1 MTTYSGQALDSWIS
15 GTATRLSIPQAS
27 GVKSI
32 QNSVQANMPLSVP
45 PPFDPSDKSWKEKL
59 LPTKDCR
66 TKTEDVTKRVGL
78 TFEEFGLKREL
89 LMGIFEMGYEV
100 PSPIQEKAIPHAL
113 NPDQRDVV
121 ARAKNGTGKTAA
133 YLIPVLQK
141 IDTKDQSIGQPQAL
155 IVVPTRELALQTSAI
170 CMALGKHLGV
180 QSMVT
185 TGGTNLQQ
193 DIMTLGQ
200 TVHVIVATPG
210 RIADLLMNDY
220 RKGYGMY
227 GQPILRMDKCKIL
240 VLDEADKLLS
250 QDFAEHAD
258 LLMDKLPKDKQVL
271 MFSATFPVSI
281 KSFLTKLN
289 NYEVI
294 NLMSELTLKGITQYY
309 AYVPEAK
316 KVHCLNTLFRKLN
329 VSQSIIF
336 CNSAQRASLL
346 AQKLNELKYSC
357 YYVHARMT
365 QNQRNK
371 IFHDFR
377 TGMIRNLVATD
388 LFTRGIDIQSINV
401 VVNFD
406 FPRMAETYL
415 HRIGRSGRFGHLGLA
430 INLITDDDRA
440 TMHRIERE
448 LNTEIKAIP
457 KEVDKRL
464 YVAEEQVN
472 LDKDFLNAVAAGRFA
487 SDHTS
492 SSSCGEELKKVQE
505 GMSRVQGGMQGINE
519 RENTMKQEVSSS

>member
-1 MTTYSGQALDSWIS
+1 MTTYSGQALDSWIAGS
-15 GTATRLSIPQAS
+15 ATRLTIPRNA

-32 QNSVQANMPLSVP
+32 QNSIQANMPLSIP
-45 PPFDPSDKSWKEKL
+45 PPFDPSDKTWKEKL

-66 TKTEDVTKRVGL
+66 AKTEDVTNRVGMM
-78 TFEEFGLKREL
+78 FEDFGLKREL

-100 PSPIQEKAIPHAL
+100 PSPIQEKAIPLAL
-113 NPDQRDVV
+113 NPDVTKDVV

-141 IDTKDQSIGQPQAL
+141 IDTKDQTVGQPQAL

-180 QSMVT
+180 SSMVS

-200 TVHVIVATPG
+200 AVHVIVATPG
-210 RIADLLMNDY
+210 RIADLMMNDY
-220 RKGYGMY
+220 RKGYGTY
-227 GQPILRMDKCKIL
+227 GQPVLRMDKCKIL

-250 QDFAEHAD
+250 QDFAEYAD
-258 LLMDKLPKDKQVL
+258 LLMDRLPKDKQVL

-430 INLITDDDRA
+430 INLITDDDRL
-440 TMHRIERE
+440 TMHRVEKE

-472 LDKDFLNAVAAGRFA
+472 LDKDFLKAVAAGRFA
-487 SDHTS
+487 TEAAPST
-492 SSSCGEELKKVQE
+492 CAEEIKKSQAGISAMQE
-505 GMSRVQGGMQGINE
+505 SL
-519 RENTMKQEVSSS
+519 MKQEVSSS